1 MFIMTPRMSA
11 CLKFITAYWAERD
24 YAPSYDE
31 IKDGL
36 GAKSKGT
43 VSALVTKLEERG
55 YIERTPNL
63 DRSIRVLPSRQPPA
77 APGAV

>member
-1 MFIMTPRMSA
+1 MTPRMSA
-11 CLKFITAYWAERD
+11 CLKFILAYWAEHE
-24 YAPSYDE
+24 YAPSYDD
-31 IKDGL
+31 IKVGL

-63 DRSIRVLPSRQPPA
+63 ARSIRVLPSRQPPD